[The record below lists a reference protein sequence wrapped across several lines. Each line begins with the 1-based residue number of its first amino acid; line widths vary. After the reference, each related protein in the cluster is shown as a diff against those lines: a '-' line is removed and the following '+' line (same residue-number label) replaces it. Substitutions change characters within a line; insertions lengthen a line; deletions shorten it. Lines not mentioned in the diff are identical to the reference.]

1 MLAPSGNARGG
12 RARRAAARDSHKS
25 PGPVAGGD
33 GEPVNTSGGL
43 PVDLGQ
49 HTAAVTVLA
58 RGVTDLA
65 AARSAATV
73 GHTLPGN
80 VRR

>member
-1 MLAPSGNARGG
+1 M
-12 RARRAAARDSHKS
+12 
-25 PGPVAGGD
+25 AGGD